1 MFSSIAVSLNA
12 FAKLIL
18 FLSPRP
24 QIEGLEWR
32 FTTPPVYIAHND
44 TFKIDGEIRLRDGL
58 PPNGWFCFIASEDT
72 LTRFGENGMFMG
84 QGLRAY
90 SIRRGSLSWD
100 NLRQGKWAQFSYRSK
115 LWPTNKRWYF
125 ALLEL
130 THVEPSD
137 GPKVF
142 ARRLGLV
149 INLPDKEE
157 E

>member
-44 TFKIDGEIRLRDGL
+44 TFKIDGEIRLRDGS

-100 NLRQGKWAQFSYRSK
+100 NLRQGKWAQVSYRSK

-130 THVEPSD
+130 THVEPPD